1 MAIAIEEPQL
11 AAGEAVVA
19 AEVAVE
25 PAFVAGAGA
34 AAAAPTVEL
43 EAVVADVAEAAPTV
57 VLEVVAADVAEAAP
71 TVELAVVVADDVVGA
86 DGVPVVAARSFHM
99 APLHLAMAAHSCH
112 KTPWF
117 VHGHRSKPAAQ
128 VGSDNW

>member
-25 PAFVAGAGA
+25 PAFVAGA

-71 TVELAVVVADDVVGA
+71 IVELAVVVADDVVGA